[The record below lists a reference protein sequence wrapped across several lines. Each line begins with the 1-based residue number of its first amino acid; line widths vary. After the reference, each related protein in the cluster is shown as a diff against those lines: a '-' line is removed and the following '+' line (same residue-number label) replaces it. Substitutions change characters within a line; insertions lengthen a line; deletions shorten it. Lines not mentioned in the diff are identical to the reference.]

1 MAHAFTIINSSDETV
16 VYTDYD
22 AIDLTTLKHVI
33 GFIPDI
39 GTLVESNEI
48 LLESGVFSDE
58 QNFITEGSLSTIE
71 VELETGTGSGGL
83 LVETGDDVRL
93 EDITFIGERTLTA
106 GDNLVLDGHD
116 SSSTNDAADTAG
128 YATLSP
134 DGPRIN
140 GWTYGGEY
148 LSAGNL
154 YYTGPGGYTYITSAF
169 IIPKSGKWG
178 FQAIFRGPTIS
189 GSGNDQGVGLAT
201 ENTTSLSNA
210 ATEGNI
216 IVGWS
221 GDVYK
226 NDSILDNGTALA
238 VDDVVEFLID
248 VDADTLEYIV
258 EGSSRYTSTSVG
270 LTNGEDWFP
279 SGYTYANQL
288 EFDFGQSG
296 YEPSD
301 TDYLTLNTDNLP
313 SVPTSINLDSTTVD
327 ENAAG
332 AVVGNITVTDPNVG
346 DTHSFTVSDARFEVV
361 GGQLKLKAAESL
373 DFETELSVTVD
384 ITATDSTTLS
394 LTQSFVI
401 SVGDENS
408 TSDNLMMDTPD
419 GKHKLVPEDFQD
431 GEENHLV
438 LETASD
444 TNIPNHYHEPVSDP
458 HSETETETGHTDEEH
473 RELALWA
480 HKLDLLMARER
491 LNAIS

>member
-93 EDITFIGERTLTA
+93 EDITFAGERTLVA
-106 GDNLVLDGHD
+106 GDNLVLDGTD
-116 SSSTNDAADTAG
+116 SSSTNAG
-128 YATLSP
+128 
-134 DGPRIN
+134 
-140 GWTYGGEY
+140 
-148 LSAGNL
+148 
-154 YYTGPGGYTYITSAF
+154 
-169 IIPKSGKWG
+169 
-178 FQAIFRGPTIS
+178 
-189 GSGNDQGVGLAT
+189 
-201 ENTTSLSNA
+201 
-210 ATEGNI
+210 
-216 IVGWS
+216 
-221 GDVYK
+221 
-226 NDSILDNGTALA
+226 
-238 VDDVVEFLID
+238 
-248 VDADTLEYIV
+248 
-258 EGSSRYTSTSVG
+258 
-270 LTNGEDWFP
+270 
-279 SGYTYANQL
+279 
-288 EFDFGQSG
+288 
-296 YEPSD
+296 
-301 TDYLTLNTDNLP
+301 
-313 SVPTSINLDSTTVD
+313 
-327 ENAAG
+327 
-332 AVVGNITVTDPNVG
+332 
-346 DTHSFTVSDARFEVV
+346 
-361 GGQLKLKAAESL
+361 
-373 DFETELSVTVD
+373 
-384 ITATDSTTLS
+384 
-394 LTQSFVI
+394 
-401 SVGDENS
+401 
-408 TSDNLMMDTPD
+408 DNLMMNTPD